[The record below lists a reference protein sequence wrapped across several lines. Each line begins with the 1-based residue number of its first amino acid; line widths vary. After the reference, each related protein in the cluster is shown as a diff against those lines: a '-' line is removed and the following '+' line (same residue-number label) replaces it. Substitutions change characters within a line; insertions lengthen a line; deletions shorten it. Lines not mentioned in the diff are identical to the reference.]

1 MAIDQ
6 YSICPCGNGKKI
18 KFCKCHDH
26 LAEIAKI
33 DRMIQGDQGVAAL
46 DHMNQL
52 LKTLPSE
59 PWLLAM
65 KCELLLKLHE
75 TESLEETSAKF
86 IRLQPDNALAKMYR
100 SLVAIMRGNVEE
112 ASSLLVQAI
121 AGSSGMLHPIFMTV
135 VVNLIEMLMQRRQ
148 FISALMHAE
157 MLLSIAGGAEETN
170 DMANEIYNS
179 LVTQEGVSILQREM
193 PPSPPEADAQ
203 PYAERY
209 REALA
214 LLGRYQVQQCKTKLD
229 AIQREFG
236 PQAPLLIAKLHC
248 QILVVDIDGATETC
262 LKLAKADGLV
272 DGQQAY
278 FEALAF
284 ELSSMKAGIAVQL
297 EVASYTLEDDAA
309 VETRLVSSTRLM
321 PLKSDSIRGMF
332 EALTREEVPPKA
344 TYLLAAPVFGDEF
357 AEFRPRQ
364 TGQWVALVGRQT
376 DKPPRLITLEA
387 TRGYQ
392 SDWARELREELGLTG
407 AAREVIHTLPVSPV
421 AFFNS
426 SVQVDKR
433 PSNELTNQF
442 GEATRNLDKQ
452 HFLDFPVPLLNGGTP
467 RTVAGKPEYKTD
479 LLALLLFW
487 QASGMTKLTAEDFHD
502 LHQELG
508 LQQPKLSSE
517 SDTFDLVGGASYFW
531 TDLQTIEGDE
541 LLQLAQSALS
551 RGVPSV
557 YGLLSKQ
564 ILSMKW
570 PEESAIPADYTA
582 LCLRARASTN
592 LEEAEQLLLQMIEK
606 GKVLGVAIGNPVL
619 ERADMLKSLGRV
631 EEANAFLQK
640 SVRENPNDPV
650 LQRFVQMMMMR
661 MQQEQA
667 ARRDGGDMGSAILG
681 RGPAGGGSEP
691 SGLWTPGQSN
701 APEPA
706 RQPASSSGSGSG
718 SGSGLWIPD

>member
-26 LAEIAKI
+26 LAEISKI

-112 ASSLLVQAI
+112 AASLLVQAI

-157 MLLSIAGGAEETN
+157 MLLSIAGGSEETSE
-170 DMANEIYNS
+170 MANEIYNS

-193 PPSPPEADAQ
+193 PPSPPDADSE

-236 PQAPLLIAKLHC
+236 ATAPLLIAKLHC
-248 QILVVDIDGATETC
+248 QLLVVYIEGAAETC
-262 LKLAKADGLV
+262 LKLAKTDGMV
-272 DGQQAY
+272 EGQQAY

-284 ELSSMKAGIAVQL
+284 ELSSLKSGVAVQL
-297 EVASYTLEDDAA
+297 EVASYVLEDDAA
-309 VETRLVSSTRLM
+309 VEARLVSSTRLM
-321 PLKSDSIRGMF
+321 PLKSDAIRGMF

-344 TYLLAAPVFGDEF
+344 TYLMAVPVFGETF

-364 TGQWVALVGRQT
+364 TGQWVAFVGRQT

-387 TRGYQ
+387 TLGYQ
-392 SDWARELREELGLTG
+392 SNWARELREELGLANAT
-407 AAREVIHTLPVSPV
+407 REVIQTLPVSPV
-421 AFFNS
+421 AFFNA

-433 PSNELTNQF
+433 PSNDLTVAF
-442 GEATRNLDKQ
+442 GQATRNLDRQ
-452 HFLDFPVPLLNGGTP
+452 HFLDFPVPLFNGGTP
-467 RTVAGKPEYKTD
+467 RSVAGKPEYKTD

-487 QASGMTKLTAEDFHD
+487 QASGMTKLTAEDFIA

-531 TDLQTIEGDE
+531 TDLETIEGDE

-551 RGVPSV
+551 RDVPTVFGV
-557 YGLLSKQ
+557 LSKQ

-606 GKVLGVAIGNPVL
+606 GKVLGVAVGNPIL
-619 ERADMLKSLGRV
+619 ERVDMLRSLGRA

-667 ARRDGGDMGSAILG
+667 AARGGGGVGSAMLG
-681 RGPAGGGSEP
+681 RGPAGAAEP
-691 SGLWTPGQSN
+691 SGLWTPGQSS
-701 APEPA
+701 ASEPA
-706 RQPASSSGSGSG
+706 RQSASSSGS

>member
-1 MAIDQ
+1 MALDQ

-18 KFCKCHDH
+18 KFCKCHDQ
-26 LAEIAKI
+26 LAEITKI
-33 DRMIQGDQGVAAL
+33 DRMIQGEQGVAAL

-112 ASSLLVQAI
+112 AAGLLVQAI

-135 VVNLIEMLMQRRQ
+135 VVNLVEMLMQRRQ

-157 MLLSIAGGAEETN
+157 MLLSIAGDSEEAN
-170 DMANEIYNS
+170 EMANEIYNS

-193 PPSPPEADAQ
+193 PPSPPEADDQ

-214 LLGRYQVQQCKTKLD
+214 LLGRYQVQQCKTKIE
-229 AIQREFG
+229 AMQREFG
-236 PQAPLLIAKLHC
+236 QQAPLLIAKLHC
-248 QILVVDIDGATETC
+248 QILVADIEGATETC
-262 LKLAKADGLV
+262 LKLAKANGLS

-284 ELSSMKAGIAVQL
+284 EMSPVKAGISISI
-297 EVASYTLEDDAA
+297 EVASYVLEDETV
-309 VETRLVSSTRLM
+309 VESRLVSSTRLM

-332 EALTREEVPPKA
+332 EAITREEVPPKSA
-344 TYLLAAPVFGDEF
+344 YLMACPVFGQDFSEI
-357 AEFRPRQ
+357 RPRQ
-364 TGQWVALVGRQT
+364 TGQWIALIGRQT

-392 SDWARELREELGLTG
+392 SVWARELREELGL
-407 AAREVIHTLPVSPV
+407 ANANREVIHTLPVSPI
-421 AFFNS
+421 AFFNT

-433 PSNELTNQF
+433 PSNNVTVQF

-452 HFLDFPVPLLNGGTP
+452 QFLDFPVPLLNGETP
-467 RTVAGKPEYKTD
+467 RTVVGKPEYKTD

-487 QASGMTKLTAEDFHD
+487 QASGTTKLTAEDFVA
-502 LHQELG
+502 LHEELG

-517 SDTFDLVGGASYFW
+517 SDTFDIVGGASYFW
-531 TDLQTIEGDE
+531 TDLQSITGDE

-557 YGLLSKQ
+557 YGQLSKQ

-570 PEESAIPADYTA
+570 PEETAIPADYTA

-592 LEEAEQLLLQMIEK
+592 LEEAELLLLQMIEK
-606 GKVLGVAIGNPVL
+606 GKVLGVAVGNPIL
-619 ERADMLKSLGRV
+619 ERADMLRTLGRN

-640 SVRENPNDPV
+640 SIREYPNDPV

-667 ARRDGGDMGSAILG
+667 ERGGRASDIGSSLLG
-681 RGPAGGGSEP
+681 RGPAPGGGEP
-691 SGLWTPGQSN
+691 SGLWTPGQSS
-701 APEPA
+701 APPEPA

-718 SGSGLWIPD
+718 LWIPE